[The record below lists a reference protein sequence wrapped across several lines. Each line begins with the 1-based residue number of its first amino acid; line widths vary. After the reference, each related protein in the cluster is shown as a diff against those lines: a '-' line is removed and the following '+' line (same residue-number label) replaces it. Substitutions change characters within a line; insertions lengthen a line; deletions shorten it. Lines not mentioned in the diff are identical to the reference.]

1 MKFSLCISGCLFILF
16 FGTGVSLT
24 GQSCATT
31 GLTSIENRLAQNQA
45 LYTNQAGVRAVQY
58 VPIALHAVRN
68 TDGNDGISEA
78 QLLDMMCILNDKY
91 QDQEIQFYLT
101 NPPVHYIN
109 NTGINNAPNQFTS
122 ELRAARIPNAI
133 NVFVTN
139 NINNQLGAAGYYQS
153 PAGWDGNDF
162 IVVARNFVYAQNVF
176 PHEIGHFF
184 SLLHPFHGWENNPW
198 SESAWGNPVG
208 VNAPSDP
215 GIFPSPIANEFQNG
229 SNCSTSGDRICDTP
243 PDYLFALNPNQT
255 GCANW
260 TIPVRDPN
268 NTVVDPQENNIM
280 SYFGNCGNHAF
291 TAGQKEAIRVDLMNA
306 PERDYVRNSFTPNM
320 TAINSVPT
328 LLSPAEGSTVNS
340 SESVS
345 VSWFPVIE
353 AQYYVVEV
361 DLSPGFSSPFRKSLV
376 GAASTPNAVF
386 TGLQQ
391 NTEYFW
397 RVRPFTEYT
406 TCTGYSDRGSF
417 RTPTSTRVADLSE
430 ISDWSI
436 APNPVKRAEPI
447 QLLLTSN
454 TSFTAGIDIYNQL
467 GQRVHHLSKS
477 LISGAQSIYLETD
490 GLTNGVY
497 FVSISGESGRTTK
510 RLLVQ

>member
-1 MKFSLCISGCLFILF
+1 MKFPLCISSCLFVLF
-16 FGTGVSLT
+16 LGTNGLLSA
-24 GQSCATT
+24 QSCATT
-31 GLTSIENRLAQNQA
+31 GLTTIENRLAQNQT
-45 LYTNQAGVRAVQY
+45 LYSNQAGVRTPQY
-58 VPIALHAVRN
+58 VPVALHAVRN
-68 TDGNDGISEA
+68 TDGSDGISEA

-109 NTGINNAPNQFTS
+109 NTGINNVPNQFTS
-122 ELRAARIPNAI
+122 ELKAARVPNAI

-139 NINNQLGAAGYYQS
+139 NINDQLGAAGYYQS

-198 SESAWGNPVG
+198 SESAWGNPVS

-215 GIFPSPIANEFQNG
+215 GIFPSPIANELQNG
-229 SNCSTSGDRICDTP
+229 NNCSTAGDRICDTP
-243 PDYLFALNPNQT
+243 PDYLFALNANQV
-255 GCANW
+255 GCTNW
-260 TIPVRDPN
+260 TIPVRDPS
-268 NTVVDPQENNIM
+268 NTIVDPQENNIM
-280 SYFGNCGNHAF
+280 SYFGNCGNHTF

-306 PERDYVRNSFTPNM
+306 PERAYIRNSYTPNM

-328 LLSPAEGSTVNS
+328 LLSPAEGSTINS

-386 TGLQQ
+386 TDLQE

-417 RTPTSTRVADLSE
+417 FTPMSTGVDNLTE
-430 ISDWSI
+430 ISDWYI
-436 APNPVKRAEPI
+436 APNPVERAEPI

-454 TSFTAGIDIYNQL
+454 TSFTAKIDIYNQM
-467 GQRVHHLSKS
+467 GQRVYHQSRLLNNGTASLHLKTAA
-477 LISGAQSIYLETD
+477 LPSGI
-490 GLTNGVY
+490 Y
-497 FVSISGESGRTTK
+497 FVSISGTSGRTTK
-510 RLLVQ
+510 RLLVR

>member
-1 MKFSLCISGCLFILF
+1 MKFLLYLSGCLFFLLL
-16 FGTGVSLT
+16 GTNNSLMA
-24 GQSCATT
+24 QSCATT
-31 GLTSIENRLAQNQA
+31 NLTVIENRLAQNQA
-45 LYTNQAGVRAVQY
+45 LYANQAGQRAIQY
-58 VPIALHAVRN
+58 VPLALHAVRN
-68 TDGNDGISEA
+68 TDGTDGISEA

-101 NPPVHYIN
+101 NPPVHYLN
-109 NTGINNAPNQFTS
+109 NTGINNQPGAFTS
-122 ELRAARIPNAI
+122 EMRAARIPNAI

-162 IVVARNFVYAQNVF
+162 IVIARNFVYAQNVF

-198 SESAWGNPVG
+198 NEATWGNTVSA
-208 VNAPSDP
+208 NAPSDP
-215 GIFPSPIANEFQNG
+215 SIFSSPIANEFQNG
-229 SNCSTSGDRICDTP
+229 TNCSTAGDRICDTP
-243 PDYLFALNPNQT
+243 PDYLFALNPNQV
-255 GCANW
+255 GCAEW
-260 TIPVRDPN
+260 AIPVRDPN

-280 SYFGNCGNHAF
+280 SYFGNCGNHEF
-291 TAGQKEAIRVDLMNA
+291 TTDQKEAIRVDLMNA
-306 PERDYVRNSFTPNM
+306 PERAYVRNSFTPNM
-320 TAINSVPT
+320 TAINAVPT
-328 LLSPAEGSTVNS
+328 LLSPAEGSTINS
-340 SESVS
+340 SETVT

-386 TGLQQ
+386 TDLQQ

-397 RVRPFTEYT
+397 RVRPFTEFT

-417 RTPTSTRVADLSE
+417 FTPMSVGVANVTE
-430 ISDWSI
+430 ISNWSI
-436 APNPVKRAEPI
+436 APNPVERAELI

-454 TSFTAGIDIYNQL
+454 TSFTAEIDIYNQV
-467 GQRVHHLSKS
+467 GQRVQHLTKLLPNGTSS
-477 LISGAQSIYLETD
+477 LALETAE
-490 GLTNGVY
+490 LTSGVY
-497 FVSISGESGRTTK
+497 FISISGKSGRTTK
-510 RLLVQ
+510 RLLVR